1 MKKVSN
7 KESGPM
13 CGTGDKEQE
22 GFGWEGEVF
31 EFPARQK
38 IQDNFARDSFSI
50 TRKGTIH
57 P

>member
-1 MKKVSN
+1 
-7 KESGPM
+7 M